1 VEDEETM
8 PEEEMPALRQMV
20 RTGSPDREAPEVLQE
35 ACLQEILR
43 GGAGMYH
50 IKEMLGH
57 ESLDTLKHYA
67 KLTIIDLKNAH
78 ARCHP
83 REKDDCRGDA

>member
-1 VEDEETM
+1 MIQVQAKKAGMSIAIT
-8 PEEEMPALRQMV
+8 PHTFRRSCTTEM
-20 RTGSPDREAPEVLQE
+20 
-35 ACLQEILR
+35 LR

-67 KLTIIDLKNAH
+67 KLTIIDLKSAH

-83 REKDDCRGDA
+83 REKDGEASSG